1 MKWII
6 ACKFKLISL
15 WMFVDGKCSNRGT
28 RHKQWGTNK
37 DKHKFNEKFKQPFNS
52 TTPIKLTSYKPWIF
66 YYKL

>member
-1 MKWII
+1 
-6 ACKFKLISL
+6 
-15 WMFVDGKCSNRGT
+15 MFVDGKCSNRGT